1 MARKLYFVAQTG
13 VLTRTQPTIPG
24 NYYVY
29 RVDAKHQERI
39 KREVESAVFDF
50 NGLSYF
56 PGFLEWLETVDEAC
70 VINETELG

>member
-1 MARKLYFVAQTG
+1 MARNLYLYFVAQTG
-13 VLTRTQPTIPG
+13 SLTGTPPRAPG

-29 RVDAKHQERI
+29 RVDRKHRERI

-56 PGFLEWLETVDEAC
+56 PGFLEWLETVDTQWDQ
-70 VINETELG
+70 VRG